1 MADLSRETIL
11 QTSEGHQLIAGID
24 EAGRGA
30 WAGPVVAGA
39 VILPLAVPEH
49 LAQLAEVND
58 SKQVTAR
65 QRERFYELIA
75 TYALAWGVGVVP
87 AEVIDAEGIMAAT
100 RQAMGLAVAQLSPA
114 PTYLLLDGRVR
125 LTAVNLPQ
133 ESIIRGDSLSLSIAA
148 ASIMAK
154 VTRDHLMVA
163 LDGEYPGYGLGQHKG
178 YGTAVHL
185 HALQT
190 HGPTPMHRYSFAPLR
205 GGLLTAEARSEK

>member
-65 QRERFYELIA
+65 QRERFYGLIA
-75 TYALAWGVGVVP
+75 NYALAWGVGVVP

-114 PTYLLLDGRVR
+114 PTYLLLDGRMR

-154 VTRDHLMVA
+154 VTRDRLMVA

-185 HALQT
+185 RALQT
-190 HGPTPMHRYSFAPLR
+190 HGATPIHRYSFAPLR
-205 GGLLTAEARSEK
+205 GGLLTTAVVG